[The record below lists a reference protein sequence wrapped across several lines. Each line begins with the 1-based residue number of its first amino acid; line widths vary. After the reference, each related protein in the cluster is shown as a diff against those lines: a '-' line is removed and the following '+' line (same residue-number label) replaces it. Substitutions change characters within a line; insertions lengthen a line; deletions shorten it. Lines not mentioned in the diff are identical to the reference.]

1 MFFNPNFGCSNT
13 APPDCC
19 CGNMSGIGPF
29 PYPSGCCAVPQ
40 GISESPN
47 IPSPASSAGP
57 QGPPGPAGPQGPAGP
72 AGVTGPAAIVTAGT
86 VTTGAPGTQAA
97 VTNVGTAQAAI
108 LNFTIPA
115 GPTGPQGPAGAAGAT
130 GATGAQGPVGP
141 MGPAGPAGAPATIT
155 INPVVVGPAGSCP
168 SVVNTGTDSAAVL
181 TFTLPAAAAPAA
193 PSALTAVNA
202 AATCGTIGTAL
213 ALAATQASAG
223 TAVTHTPG
231 SPDILL
237 TAPGTYEIS
246 YNTTASIPTGTV
258 PGTVSAYLANNGA
271 VIPGTTVSSTVGTAT
286 AAAALTAATIVTVPG
301 GTSSIT
307 LVPNSADT
315 TFADT
320 AVTVRRIS

>member
-1 MFFNPNFGCSNT
+1 MPPAPLVLRDLSV
-13 APPDCC
+13 PPDRR
-19 CGNMSGIGPF
+19 
-29 PYPSGCCAVPQ
+29 VL
-40 GISESPN
+40 
-47 IPSPASSAGP
+47 
-57 QGPPGPAGPQGPAGP
+57 QGPPARPVLRDPSVPWGL
-72 AGVTGPAAIVTAGT
+72 
-86 VTTGAPGTQAA
+86 PG
-97 VTNVGTAQAAI
+97 
-108 LNFTIPA
+108 
-115 GPTGPQGPAGAAGAT
+115 
-130 GATGAQGPVGP
+130 
-141 MGPAGPAGAPATIT
+141 
-155 INPVVVGPAGSCP
+155 P
-168 SVVNTGTDSAAVL
+168 SVVNTGTDGAAVL

-223 TAVTHTPG
+223 TAITHTPG

-271 VIPGTTVSSTVGTAT
+271 AIPGTTVSSTVGTAT

-320 AVTVRRIS
+320 AVTVRRIG